1 MIVAYDGTDFHGWQ
15 TQNRPIEPPLR
26 TVQEV
31 MQHAIIKVMRE
42 PIVLVGAS
50 RTDSGVH
57 ARGQVATFASKY
69 EIEPDKLIMGI
80 NSWLPDDIQVR
91 NIDIVHDRFNPI
103 DDCTS
108 KGYQYSLA
116 HGCSNPLRKPL
127 FERRFMSHTAFELD
141 ASLMNQAA
149 KLFEG
154 EHDFA
159 GFTKLNHGRESTVR
173 NITQCAVHS
182 VGEGRITIDV
192 AGTGFL
198 WNMVRIIAGTLLEV
212 GRGRFTPE
220 DIPDIIASGERR
232 RAGKTLP
239 AHGLSLEWV
248 SFEDQCPNKLAISKY
263 PCSEK

>member
-1 MIVAYDGTDFHGWQ
+1 MRYKLLVAYDGTDFHGWQ
-15 TQNRPIEPPLR
+15 TQHRPDKPSLR

-31 MQHAIIKVMRE
+31 LEKATTKVMRE
-42 PIVLVGAS
+42 PVTIIGAS

-57 ARGQVATFASKY
+57 AKGQVATFASTN
-69 EIEPDKLIMGI
+69 EIQPDKLIMGL
-80 NSWLPDDIQVR
+80 NSWLPDDVQVR
-91 NIDIVHDRFNPI
+91 DIEVTNDNFNPI

-127 FERRFMSHTAFELD
+127 FDRRFMSHTAFELD
-141 ASLMNQAA
+141 AALMNEAA
-149 KLFEG
+149 TYFEG
-154 EHDFA
+154 EHDFI

-173 NITQCAVHS
+173 VVTACS
-182 VGEGRITIDV
+182 VQSIGEGRLTIDV

-212 GRGRFTPE
+212 GRGKFKPE
-220 DIPDIIASGERR
+220 EIKEIIASGERK

-248 SFEDQCPNKLAISKY
+248 SFD
-263 PCSEK
+263 

>member
-15 TQNRPIEPPLR
+15 TQNRPDKPSLR

-31 MQHAIIKVMRE
+31 MQKAAIQVMRE
-42 PIVLVGAS
+42 PVTLIGSS

-57 ARGQVATFASKY
+57 AKGQVATFSSTN
-69 EIEPDKLIMGI
+69 EIKPDKLIMGL
-80 NSWLPDDIQVR
+80 NSWLPDDVQVR
-91 NIDIVHDRFNPI
+91 AIDVVDERFNPI

-108 KGYQYSLA
+108 KGYRYTLA

-127 FERRFMSHTAFELD
+127 FDRRFMSHTAFELD
-141 ASLMNQAA
+141 PDLMNEGATF
-149 KLFEG
+149 FEG

-173 NITQCAVHS
+173 TINRCAVQSQGES
-182 VGEGRITIDV
+182 VIEIDV
-192 AGTGFL
+192 EGAGFL

-212 GRGRFTPE
+212 GRGRFKPD
-220 DIPDIIASGERR
+220 DIPDIIASGDRK

-248 SFEDQCPNKLAISKY
+248 SFD
-263 PCSEK
+263 

>member
-15 TQNRPIEPPLR
+15 TQNRPDMAPLR

-31 MQHAIIKVMRE
+31 MEKAVTKVVRE
-42 PIVLVGAS
+42 PINIIGAS

-57 ARGQVATFASKY
+57 ANGQVATFASSN
-69 EIEPDKLIMGI
+69 EIKPEKLIMGI
-80 NSWLPDDIQVR
+80 NSWLPDDVQIR
-91 NIDIVHDRFNPI
+91 NIEQIHDGFNPI

-127 FERRFMSHTAFELD
+127 FDRRFVSHTAFELD
-141 ASLMNQAA
+141 PILMDKGA

-154 EHDFA
+154 EHDFI
-159 GFTKLNHGRESTVR
+159 GFTKLNHGRITTVR
-173 NITQCAVHS
+173 RIDACRVKST
-182 VGEGRITIDV
+182 GEGKLAIDV
-192 AGTGFL
+192 SGAGFL

-212 GRGRFTPE
+212 GRGKFQPE
-220 DIPDIIASGERR
+220 DISDIIASGDRR
-232 RAGKTLP
+232 RGGKTLP

-248 SFEDQCPNKLAISKY
+248 SFD
-263 PCSEK
+263 

>member
-1 MIVAYDGTDFHGWQ
+1 MPRYKLIVAYDGTEFHGWQ
-15 TQNRPIEPPLR
+15 TQNRPDKPSLR

-31 MQHAIIKVMRE
+31 MQKAAIQVMRE
-42 PIVLVGAS
+42 PVTVVGAS

-57 ARGQVATFASKY
+57 AKGQVATFASTN
-69 EIEPDKLIMGI
+69 EIKPDKLIMGL
-80 NSWLPDDIQVR
+80 NSWLPDDVQVR
-91 NIDIVHDRFNPI
+91 EIEIVHDRFNPI

-108 KGYQYSLA
+108 KGYKYTLA

-127 FERRFMSHTAFELD
+127 FDRRFMSHTAFELD
-141 ASLMNQAA
+141 HELMNRAA

-173 NITQCAVHS
+173 RIDCCSALSQSDGVINIEVQGA
-182 VGEGRITIDV
+182 
-192 AGTGFL
+192 GFL

-212 GRGRFTPE
+212 GRGKFEPE
-220 DIPDIIASGERR
+220 DIPDIIASLDRR

-248 SFEDQCPNKLAISKY
+248 SFD
-263 PCSEK
+263 

>member
-1 MIVAYDGTDFHGWQ
+1 MPRYKLIIAYDGTEFHGWQ
-15 TQNRPIEPPLR
+15 TQNRPDKPSLR

-31 MQHAIIKVMRE
+31 MQKAAIQVMRE
-42 PIVLVGAS
+42 PVTVVGAS

-57 ARGQVATFASKY
+57 AKGQVATFASTN
-69 EIEPDKLIMGI
+69 EIKPDKLIMGL
-80 NSWLPDDIQVR
+80 NSWLPDDVQVR
-91 NIDIVHDRFNPI
+91 EIEIVHDRFNPI

-108 KGYQYSLA
+108 KGYKYTLA

-127 FERRFMSHTAFELD
+127 FDRRFMSHTAFELD
-141 ASLMNQAA
+141 HELMNRAA

-173 NITQCAVHS
+173 RIDCCFAQSQSDGVINIEVQGA
-182 VGEGRITIDV
+182 
-192 AGTGFL
+192 GFL

-212 GRGRFTPE
+212 GRGKFEPE
-220 DIPDIIASGERR
+220 DIPDIIASLDRR

-248 SFEDQCPNKLAISKY
+248 SFD
-263 PCSEK
+263 

>member
-1 MIVAYDGTDFHGWQ
+1 MPRYKLIIAYDGTEFHGWQ
-15 TQNRPIEPPLR
+15 TQNRPDKSSLR

-31 MQHAIIKVMRE
+31 MQKAAIQVMRE
-42 PIVLVGAS
+42 PVTVVGAS

-57 ARGQVATFASKY
+57 AKGQVATFASSN
-69 EIEPDKLIMGI
+69 EIKPDKLIMGL
-80 NSWLPDDIQVR
+80 NSWLPDDVQVR
-91 NIDIVHDRFNPI
+91 EIEIVHDCFNPI

-108 KGYQYSLA
+108 KGYKYTLA

-127 FERRFMSHTAFELD
+127 FDRRFMSHTAFELD
-141 ASLMNQAA
+141 HELMNRAA

-173 NITQCAVHS
+173 RIDHCSAQSRSDGV
-182 VGEGRITIDV
+182 ITIDV
-192 AGTGFL
+192 QGAGFL

-212 GRGRFTPE
+212 GRGKFTPE
-220 DIPDIIASGERR
+220 DIPDIIASLDRR

-248 SFEDQCPNKLAISKY
+248 SFD
-263 PCSEK
+263 